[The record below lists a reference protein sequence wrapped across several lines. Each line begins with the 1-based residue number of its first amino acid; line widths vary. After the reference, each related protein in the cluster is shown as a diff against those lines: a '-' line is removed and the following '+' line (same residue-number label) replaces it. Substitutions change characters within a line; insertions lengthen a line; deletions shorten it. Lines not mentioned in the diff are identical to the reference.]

1 MITVLFG
8 GGREQSN
15 TATLTEQVLEGQDY
29 RWINLE
35 DVVVSSSSEQA
46 EDDANGQKEYEQ
58 VTDQIFASEDVI
70 LVSPVCWYS
79 ISMTMQHFIEQWSE
93 ALEASQYENFKE
105 KLSDI
110 NFRLILI
117 GGDSPRVKA
126 LPCVQQVDYSLQFLG
141 AHLQDYLIGCATQPG
156 DIFKDTYAMNEA
168 ARWNEQYTASVATSA
183 N

>member
-1 MITVLFG
+1 MITVLYG
-8 GGREQSN
+8 GGREKGN

-35 DVVVSSSSEQA
+35 DIVMTSSTDTLPDDNEQR
-46 EDDANGQKEYEQ
+46 DYQQ

-70 LVSPVCWYS
+70 LVSPVYWYS
-79 ISMTMQHFIEQWSE
+79 ISTTMQHFIEQWSE
-93 ALEASQYENFKE
+93 ALEASQYEDFKK

-141 AHLQDYLIGCATQPG
+141 AHLEDYLIGYATQPG
-156 DIFKDTYAMNEA
+156 EIFKDTYAMNEA
-168 ARWNEQYTASVATSA
+168 ARWNEQYTTSMIA
-183 N
+183 RAK